1 MLGLM
6 IRVINVIVIGLGLGL
21 MVNGLWFMVSG

>member
-1 MLGLM
+1 VLGLM